1 MKTEH
6 HQTLMGLFEQYG
18 FENIISFLIAR
29 ASDMQYN
36 AMENGEFEKE
46 KKYKRLVNALSDV
59 NIECVIE
66 EVE

>member
-6 HQTLMGLFEQYG
+6 HQTLKGLFEQYG

-29 ASDMQYN
+29 ASEKQYE

-46 KKYKRLVNALSDV
+46 KKFKRLVNALSDV
-59 NIECVIE
+59 NLEFVIE